1 MKNKIEKIF
10 KKSYLEFQKLNKKQK
25 KTFSHKIV
33 IKGKGSIF
41 DSVDIVTFFSILDD
55 NFKTNQVNIP
65 ELLDEKFFFKY
76 KNISFK
82 TLINY
87 IYDKKKK

>member
-10 KKSYLEFQKLNKKQK
+10 KKSYSEFQKLNKKQK

-41 DSVDIVTFFSILDD
+41 DSVDIVTFFSILDG
-55 NFKTNQVNIP
+55 NFKSNKINIP

-76 KNISFK
+76 KNINFK